1 MAFDSMKRN
10 LYPPIEPY
18 DAVHLD
24 VGDGHELY
32 VEQSGNQQGK
42 PVLFLHGGPGGGTGP
57 IQRRF
62 FDPSIYRIILLDQRG
77 CGKSRPHASLD
88 NNTTWHLVEDLEKV
102 RQHLE
107 IDRWIVFGGSWGS
120 TLALLYAETYP
131 ARVNALVL
139 RGIFLMRAKE
149 LDWFYGN
156 ETNAGTGAI
165 FPEAWDNFINHLP
178 QHERATPI
186 KSYYA
191 RLTSNDEAVKL
202 AAAQAWSVWETAV
215 VTLVPDP
222 AQLDQARGAYFALPF
237 ARIEA
242 HFFANNG
249 FLECDNQI
257 LRDAHK
263 LKDIPTTIIQGRY
276 DAICPPASAYE
287 LANAMPHADLRIIS
301 IAGHSAFED
310 DILSELVQT
319 MDSLR

>member
-1 MAFDSMKRN
+1 MAFDLMKRN

-42 PVLFLHGGPGGGTGP
+42 PVVFLHGGPGGGTGP

-62 FDPSIYRIILLDQRG
+62 FDPSVYRIILLDQRG

-102 RQHLE
+102 RHHLE
-107 IDRWIVFGGSWGS
+107 IDSWIVFGGSWGS
-120 TLALLYAETYP
+120 TLALLYAEAYP

-139 RGIFLMRAKE
+139 RGIFLMRARE

-156 ETNAGTGAI
+156 EINAGTGAI

-178 QHERATPI
+178 EHERATPI
-186 KSYYA
+186 KSYYE
-191 RLTSNDEAVKL
+191 RLISDDEAVKL
-202 AAAQAWSVWETAV
+202 AAAQAWSVWETGV

-222 AQLDQARGAYFALPF
+222 AQLDQARDAYFALPF

-276 DAICPPASAYE
+276 DAICPPTSAYE
-287 LANAMPHADLRIIS
+287 LAKAMPHADLRIIS

-310 DILSELVQT
+310 EILSELVQT
-319 MDSLR
+319 MDGLR

>member
-1 MAFDSMKRN
+1 MAFDLMKRN

-42 PVLFLHGGPGGGTGP
+42 PVVFLHGGPGGGTGP

-62 FDPSIYRIILLDQRG
+62 FDPSVYRIILLDQRG

-102 RQHLE
+102 RHHLE
-107 IDRWIVFGGSWGS
+107 IDSWIVFGGSWGS
-120 TLALLYAETYP
+120 TLALLYAEAYP

-139 RGIFLMRAKE
+139 RGIFLMRARE
-149 LDWFYGN
+149 LDLFYGN
-156 ETNAGTGAI
+156 EINAGT
-165 FPEAWDNFINHLP
+165 EAWDNFINHLP
-178 QHERATPI
+178 EHERATPI
-186 KSYYA
+186 KSYYE
-191 RLTSNDEAVKL
+191 RLISDDEAVKL
-202 AAAQAWSVWETAV
+202 AAAQAWSVWETGV

-222 AQLDQARGAYFALPF
+222 AQLDQARDAYFALPF

-276 DAICPPASAYE
+276 DAICPPTSAYE
-287 LANAMPHADLRIIS
+287 LAKAMPHADLRIIS

-310 DILSELVQT
+310 EILSELVQT
-319 MDSLR
+319 MDGLR